1 VANSRTLLPDEP
13 DFMDDHFHGLG
24 KPPYSEQR
32 GETGSGGVAGTIKA
46 IVTGVPSAA
55 GIAGSIAAAR
65 ALTVPETTAS
75 GAVMPQDK
83 GDGWHR

>member
-1 VANSRTLLPDEP
+1 MRQGHHPNSRTLLPDEP

-46 IVTGVPSAA
+46 IVTGGAISRRDRREHRRRTGLDRA
-55 GIAGSIAAAR
+55 GN
-65 ALTVPETTAS
+65 
-75 GAVMPQDK
+75 
-83 GDGWHR
+83 DGFRSTHAPG